1 MVERDSYI
9 TAENITRTKF
19 DETSTQF
26 DEASTQFDEAPERI
40 NGTSVRLDGAPTLDS
55 FYNKDGLL
63 LRTYGWLVKNAIG
76 IIILIHGLNSHVR
89 FSFLRHNVDIV
100 NYDKALLKD
109 ENNYYVY
116 KDSWIE
122 HFNKCGYSVYG
133 IDLQGHGQSE
143 GWGNLKVNVKQYDD
157 LVYDVMQYIHEIH
170 DKVTSYGD
178 KSGDSSSS
186 GDERCEEVPTVSNR
200 NRGTFLSV
208 KEAGEE
214 SEPSGKN
221 KGKSSS
227 GKKGDKSS
235 SDKKSDKSSSGK
247 KGDKSSNDKKID
259 KSSSDK
265 KGDKSSSDKKI
276 DKSSNAKKIDK
287 SSSGKKSDKSLIV
300 QKSDKSSSSK
310 KDYRSSTSQ
319 LSDDCSSKHS
329 DGSSSQISDKSPTKR
344 KTNKLLSIADAGGE
358 MIFKKKKKKKAL
370 PTYIIGQSMGGNIA
384 LRTLQLL
391 GKSNDERNKRLN
403 IKGCISLSGMISI
416 ELMAA
421 SPRSYKYSCFYLPF
435 FKLFSCF
442 FPRYRLINNMRYIRY
457 KYMNDVARFDK
468 IRYKKGITSRFGY
481 ELLKAMKILD
491 RDMIYIP
498 KDIPILFIHSKDDTL
513 CYYRGVVSFFN
524 RLKNDNKELHILENM
539 EHMLT
544 IEPGNENVLKKILT
558 WLTNLPNAIRD
569 TKWNFEERGL

>member
-26 DEASTQFDEAPERI
+26 DEASTQFDEAVERI

-170 DKVTSYGD
+170 DKVSSYGD

-227 GKKGDKSS
+227 GKKCDKSS
-235 SDKKSDKSSSGK
+235 SDKKS
-247 KGDKSSNDKKID
+247 
-259 KSSSDK
+259 
-265 KGDKSSSDKKI
+265 